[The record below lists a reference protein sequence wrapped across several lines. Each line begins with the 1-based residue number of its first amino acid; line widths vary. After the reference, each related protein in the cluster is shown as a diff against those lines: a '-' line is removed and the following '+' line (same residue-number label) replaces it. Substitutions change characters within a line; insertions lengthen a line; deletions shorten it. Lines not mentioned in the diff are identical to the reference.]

1 MWECSSRAQVSVP
14 VVAGGTIDDGSP
26 EAGLELSWERR
37 GSKFRE
43 VLSFFFFSFK
53 DLSKY

>member
-43 VLSFFFFSFK
+43 VLSFFFFF
-53 DLSKY
+53 LLRI